1 MTDIGKLTYSLSL
14 DTSRFTKQLK
24 KFNKIASKRGR
35 KTGKELGEE
44 ITQGARKELTHLD
57 TVIAGF
63 FEKIGIS
70 MMETLTNAFRSVGSA
85 ISGTISGAYE
95 LEKSMKTIQGKAQAS
110 KKEIDSLKSS
120 IISLSGDSAKTAQEI
135 ATAGE
140 KMAQFGFST
149 KETEAVMKGISQTST
164 ATGESM
170 EKVARALN
178 SATQGFDEYNKSQ
191 EDAIELGDRFT
202 AIANNA
208 NVTIENLRMGLSKYS
223 AVANDANQSF
233 KDTAAAFAVLR
244 DTGIQAEQ
252 AGTTV
257 RVVLQRL
264 QSPSKKARE
273 ALNEL
278 NVELRNSEGQMK
290 SLPKMLEEFDKALQG
305 VGKEKADLL
314 LKQIFGSQ
322 GLTGFKALMSEA
334 EGRYKELRK
343 TIENSQNVAA
353 ETANTMRT
361 EWESFQSTVDAL
373 GKRIGTSVLPVINSV
388 LGLINDIYAGIKKVD
403 ITFKPITE
411 AVKELGIGFQVSE
424 ESAKSLGKSIGQDI
438 NSAIEFTANIISRVN
453 EFWKENQSTI
463 NAIGKFISNSFQGA
477 VENVVN
483 LVSRLQ
489 NFWKQNKEEL
499 KEIWKQIATKI
510 KNAVVGVVS
519 TVTDWI
525 ANLKEAKGS
534 FMEQKG
540 LLNSIW
546 DLIKAGYNL
555 WNSVLDVIKFI
566 GTYLKVVIENLGR
579 FINFLAQI
587 ITGTNNAA
595 DAWSLIGDWLQ
606 KLIDWLADFINDTS
620 DLISLVA
627 KHLTKAWKTAGDW
640 LERAAKWVDE
650 QLKSGGELVNKV
662 GDELT
667 GAWETVTGWVDSVI
681 DKLGVVGDW
690 ITKIA
695 SNIKNSVGNAI
706 SGALDLFQSG
716 LNAVWNNIP
725 APIRTAIKKGYQG
738 AKSVLSGGGGGGDSS
753 SNVNLMGSRD
763 YLAPLAEL
771 AKKHN
776 LRVISG
782 HRPGST
788 TAAGKPDYH
797 SKRQALDFRGSKQN
811 MAAFTR
817 AASQMFPN
825 LHSLIYSG
833 AKNSQLYKGQR
844 GYRFNKNI
852 VNSHYDH
859 VHISAKPGQVS
870 GSGGG
875 NTANIN
881 AGRISGVFDVQKQAA
896 DAAKSA
902 KDEVIKQIQ
911 NDSSST
917 SASSSISSSSTSS
930 SSSQDDSKDSKDSK
944 DSVTSSNAITKHD
957 LENYFQGGA
966 VPDPRNNRDFQKAFR
981 AATGKELNDYK
992 TSPVTEAK
1000 RELAQEKQSDL
1011 QNKADNINRKT
1022 QEIEARI
1029 ERVNKQIND
1038 LKAARSTKK
1047 QRGGDYQDDK
1057 DFTARIQE
1065 LQEYRDEQKKLLE
1078 VERKLADT
1086 KMGEVLQKSL
1096 KDGTEFARGF
1106 SDQLNQ
1112 LNRDFSDLSF
1122 SEKYQNKLKD
1132 MENRFDELK
1141 DKISGLI
1148 EEQRKVLEVDP
1159 SNQQAKRNLENLKE
1173 MGKVLDKKQAQAK
1186 EFIRNNHIA
1195 DALEKG
1201 TEHVTTFSDKMNEL
1215 NREFSD
1221 FSDHEKLQNK
1231 LADIEDRFDS
1241 MKQTIDEL
1249 IEAQRKVLEV
1259 DPGNAEALRNIKM
1272 LGQQKKELS
1281 KKEAEA
1287 KKYTRNKHFE
1297 EAAEGNAPEYR
1308 QNRLDAYSRQRDLNK
1323 SLMDAQMAGVEGE
1336 YRRSQANYELEKRKL
1351 RMETQSRISEAKTN
1365 PNLSDSERENI
1376 VNQLE
1381 RLEEIKLKNLQEDVK
1396 TLGEDLNNAFTGA
1409 VQEGLKGLITGTKTL
1424 GEALTGV
1431 LDKLTEFAL
1440 NKAFQG
1446 LFGGGLGTGGGGVL
1460 GAAMGVATG
1469 GLFGGGGNPLNGGNI
1484 YPKLGFASGGLVPD
1498 VNSGKRNQKGDSVPA
1513 MLTPGEYVLNRQDT
1527 SKLFGQGSI
1536 SAGEVAGFNGGG
1548 KVNSAAGSG
1557 NTFHFSTNVTLEG
1570 DRKGM
1575 NRAEQQQLQKNVSSV
1590 VKQEIQR
1597 QQQPGGLLS

>member
-1 MTDIGKLTYSLSL
+1 MTDIGKLTYTLSL
-14 DTSRFTKQLK
+14 DTSRFSKQLK

-44 ITQGARKELTHLD
+44 LTKGARKELTHLD
-57 TVIAGF
+57 TVIGGF
-63 FEKIGIS
+63 FQNIGMS
-70 MMETLTNAFRSVGSA
+70 MQQALASAFSSVGSA
-85 ISGTISGAYE
+85 MAGTVSGAYE

-110 KKEIDSLKSS
+110 KEEIDSLKSS
-120 IISLSGDSAKTAQEI
+120 IISLSGNSAKTAQEI

-244 DTGIQAEQ
+244 DQGIQAEQ

-290 SLPKMLEEFDKALQG
+290 SLPKILEEFDKALQD
-305 VGKEKADLL
+305 VGKKKSDLL

-343 TIENSQNVAA
+343 TIEESQNVAA

-373 GKRIGTSVLPVINSV
+373 GKRIGTSILPVINSV

-411 AVKELGIGFQVSE
+411 AAKELGIGFQVSE
-424 ESAKSLGKSIGQDI
+424 ESAKSLGKSIGKDI
-438 NSAIEFTANIISRVN
+438 NSAIEFTADIISRVN

-463 NAIGKFISNSFQGA
+463 ESIGKFIENNVQDA

-483 LVSRLQ
+483 FVSRLQ
-489 NFWKQNKEEL
+489 EFWKQNKDEL
-499 KEIWKQIATKI
+499 EEIWKQISTKI
-510 KNAVVGVVS
+510 KNAVVAVVS

-525 ANLKEAKGS
+525 TRIKEARDS
-534 FMEQKG
+534 FKEQKG

-546 DLIKAGYNL
+546 NLIQAGYNA
-555 WNSVLDVIKFI
+555 WSSVLDVLKFI
-566 GTYLKVVIENLGR
+566 GTYLKVVIENIGR
-579 FINFLAQI
+579 FINFIAQV

-595 DAWSLIGDWLQ
+595 DAWGKIGDWLQ
-606 KLIDWLADFINDTS
+606 KLIDWIADFINDTS
-620 DLISLVA
+620 DLVSLVA
-627 KHLTKAWKTAGDW
+627 NNLTKAWKTLGDW
-640 LERAAKWVDE
+640 LEKAAGWIDK
-650 QLKSGGELVNKV
+650 QLDFSDDLIDKV
-662 GDELT
+662 GDGLA
-667 GAWETVTGWVDSVI
+667 GAWESVTGWVDNLIGKLGDIWDWVGNLIGKIGSGLI
-681 DKLGVVGDW
+681 DK
-690 ITKIA
+690 
-695 SNIKNSVGNAI
+695 IKQAKNA
-706 SGALDLFQSG
+706 LSG
-716 LNAVWNNIP
+716 LKNFF
-725 APIRTAIKKGYQG
+725 
-738 AKSVLSGGGGGGDSS
+738 GGGYGVQGTAKGLD
-753 SNVNLMGSRD
+753 NAKAHLK
-763 YLAPLAEL
+763 PLLGIAQ
-771 AKKHN
+771 KHG
-776 LRVISG
+776 VSVTSG
-782 HRPGST
+782 LRPGDRVANGQLSHHHY
-788 TAAGKPDYH
+788 GN
-797 SKRQALDFRGSKQN
+797 ALDFSGTPEQMKSFAREI
-811 MAAFTR
+811 AARFGD
-817 AASQMFPN
+817 QI
-825 LHSLIYSG
+825 HSIIYSG
-833 AKNSQLYKGQR
+833 APGAQRYRGQPHQFGQPQKKN
-844 GYRFNKNI
+844 
-852 VNSHYDH
+852 HWDH
-859 VHISAKPGQVS
+859 VHVTAKPGQLS
-870 GSGGG
+870 LDRQGSGYGVGG
-875 NTANIN
+875 
-881 AGRISGVFDVQKQAA
+881 KQAV
-896 DAAKSA
+896 S
-902 KDEVIKQIQ
+902 
-911 NDSSST
+911 
-917 SASSSISSSSTSS
+917 
-930 SSSQDDSKDSKDSK
+930 
-944 DSVTSSNAITKHD
+944 
-957 LENYFQGGA
+957 
-966 VPDPRNNRDFQKAFR
+966 DPRDNQDFQNTYK
-981 AATGKELNDYK
+981 AATGKEYGDHEE
-992 TSPVTEAK
+992 SPVTKAK
-1000 RELAQEKQSDL
+1000 RKLKQERQSDL
-1011 QNKADNINRKT
+1011 KNKADDISRRT
-1022 QEIEARI
+1022 EEIEARI

-1078 VERKLADT
+1078 VENKLADT
-1086 KMGEVLQKSL
+1086 KLGDAIKGALE
-1096 KDGTEFARGF
+1096 DGTQFVRSF

-1122 SEKYQNKLKD
+1122 SEKYQNKIKD
-1132 MENRFDELK
+1132 MQDRFDELK

-1148 EEQRKVLEVDP
+1148 EEQRKILEVDP

-1173 MGKVLDKKQAQAK
+1173 MGKVLEKKQAQAK
-1186 EFIRNNHIA
+1186 EFIRNNYIA

-1221 FSDHEKLQNK
+1221 LSDHEKLQNK

-1241 MKQTIDEL
+1241 MRQTIDDL

-1259 DPGNAEALRNIKM
+1259 DPGNAEAQRNIRM
-1272 LGQQKKELS
+1272 LGQQKQELS
-1281 KKEAEA
+1281 KKEAQA
-1287 KKYTRNKHFE
+1287 KRYTRNKHFE
-1297 EAAEGNAPEYR
+1297 DAVAGNASEYR
-1308 QNRLDAYSRQRDLNK
+1308 QNRLDAYSRQRELNK

-1336 YRRSQANYELEKRKL
+1336 YRRSQANYELERRKL
-1351 RMETQSRISEAKTN
+1351 RMETQSRISEAQTN

-1376 VNQLE
+1376 INQLE

-1460 GAAMGVATG
+1460 DAAMGIASG
-1469 GLFGGGGNPLNGGNI
+1469 GLFGGSGNPLETGKVGAF
-1484 YPKLGFASGGLVPD
+1484 GFASGGLVPD

-1548 KVNSAAGSG
+1548 KVGSAAGGG
-1557 NTFHFSTNVTLEG
+1557 NTFHFSTNVTLNG

-1597 QQQPGGLLS
+1597 QQQPGGLLA